1 MAWQIV
7 MTGQSQQCT
16 SDTTTPMRCWINQ
29 IYRKINSISRSN
41 STIAGALHCCV
52 HPWARR
58 SPPSGAEVNKNPVL
72 VRFVCVSS
80 TAAVNMHKFFAPL
93 SLSAFCSKFL
103 TTPAATKGC
112 CRSSAESIS
121 AAYKYIT
128 MGQDFSALSA
138 SEGENIIR
146 MSLCGPYYLISARL
160 MRMDHNGHLCIHE
173 QSQQRCTTNDFILL
187 SIHSQRASR
196 RMLLRW
202 TMWKD
207 LEISVGKHN
216 EDEIRSPD
224 EKIKLCKSWLNFKF
238 I

>member
-80 TAAVNMHKFFAPL
+80 TAAVNMHKFFAPFPFPL
-93 SLSAFCSKFL
+93 FVLNFSRLLLQQRDAAGPAQRVSLLHKC
-103 TTPAATKGC
+103 
-112 CRSSAESIS
+112 
-121 AAYKYIT
+121 IT
-128 MGQDFSALSA
+128 IGQDFSALSA

-146 MSLCGPYYLISARL
+146 MSLYAPI
-160 MRMDHNGHLCIHE
+160 I
-173 QSQQRCTTNDFILL
+173 
-187 SIHSQRASR
+187 
-196 RMLLRW
+196 
-202 TMWKD
+202 
-207 LEISVGKHN
+207 
-216 EDEIRSPD
+216 
-224 EKIKLCKSWLNFKF
+224 
-238 I
+238 